1 VHARERNGIGAMSD
15 QMETPFAIQ
24 RTEFNARAVLFAER
38 IDLKGLRGARTV
50 ATNPLAVDVK
60 GGGLAVLFRYG
71 VVVFFDVAPIDE
83 LAFLGQLAAFAAT
96 PYSSPET
103 EEVRVRVVADAR
115 EGVQVQ
121 GGAVVL
127 QEVSLERLQ
136 VIADV
141 LSKSVLLALYESRVA
156 SEFDRIEPLALKLE
170 GSGRIPG
177 QSRDLIRKV
186 GALLLVSQRMV
197 GRAAITDKPELLWDH
212 PDLEGL
218 FVRLEDEYEII
229 DRHGALERKLNLISG
244 TVQTLLEMLSSRH
257 SLRVEW
263 YIVFLIVVEIL
274 LTLYEL
280 FLHR

>member
-1 VHARERNGIGAMSD
+1 MSN
-15 QMETPFAIQ
+15 QMEIPLDIQ

-38 IDLKGLRGARTV
+38 VDLKGLRAARTV
-50 ATNPLAVDVK
+50 ATNPLTVDVK

-71 VVVFFDVAPIDE
+71 VVVFFDVAAIDE
-83 LAFLGQLAAFAAT
+83 IAFLSQLSAYAAT
-96 PYSSPET
+96 PYPSPET

-115 EGVQVQ
+115 EGVQ

-141 LSKSVLLALYESRVA
+141 LSKSVLLALYESQVG
-156 SEFDRIEPLALKLE
+156 SEFDRIEPLAAELAR
-170 GSGRIPG
+170 SGRIPG
-177 QSRDLIRKV
+177 QTKALLSKI
-186 GALLLVSQRMV
+186 GAMLLVSQRMV
-197 GRAAITDKPELLWDH
+197 GRAAITEKPELLWDH
-212 PDLEGL
+212 PALEGL
-218 FVRLEDEYEII
+218 FGRLEDEYEII
-229 DRHGALERKLNLISG
+229 ERHAALERKLNLISS
-244 TVQTLLEMLSSRH
+244 TVQTLLEMLGSRH

>member
-1 VHARERNGIGAMSD
+1 
-15 QMETPFAIQ
+15 METPFAIQ

-38 IDLKGLRGARTV
+38 IDLKGLRVARTL
-50 ATNPLAVDVK
+50 ATNPLAVEVE
-60 GGGLAVLFRYG
+60 GGGIAVLFRYG
-71 VVVFFDVAPIDE
+71 VVVFFDVAAMEE
-83 LAFLGQLAAFAAT
+83 LAFLGRLTAFAAT
-96 PYSSPET
+96 PYPTPET
-103 EEVRVRVVADAR
+103 EEVRVRVEADPR
-115 EGVQVQ
+115 EGVQ

-156 SEFDRIEPLALKLE
+156 SEFDRIEPLAVTLE
-170 GSGRIPG
+170 HSGRIPG
-177 QSRDLIRKV
+177 QTKALVSKV
-186 GALLLVSQRMV
+186 GAMLLVSQRMV

-212 PDLEGL
+212 PGLEGL
-218 FVRLEDEYEII
+218 FGRLEDEYEII
-229 DRHGALERKLNLISG
+229 ERHEALERKLNLISS

-263 YIVFLIVVEIL
+263 YIVFLIVIEIL

-280 FLHR
+280 FGRH